1 MHNGVVNEGEVRTD
15 GDPDPVEPH
24 PRARRRLLVGAV
36 LAALVSL
43 SWVGVTALR
52 THSQPRGDAAATR
65 ISSPRTGK
73 TDAVTPTTIIA
84 QTTSD
89 QVNLIATLPG
99 DVQGYASPNG
109 PSTGIVPGSWY
120 GVVSTLPVIADTPG
134 WYEVRLAQR
143 PNESTAWIHTAGVAL
158 TSTPYRIVVNLTT
171 MQLTLY
177 DQGNPVLDAPAG
189 IGAPDDP
196 TPTGEY
202 FVAFF
207 AQAPSPGYGPFVLVT
222 SAHSDAISDWEGSGD
237 AIIAIHGP
245 LGDDAEIGTTGAA
258 ISHGCIRLHDS
269 DLAQLRDV
277 PAGSPIDIV
286 S

>member
-24 PRARRRLLVGAV
+24 PRARRKLLVGAV

-43 SWVGVTALR
+43 SWVGVTVLR
-52 THSQPRGDAAATR
+52 NHSQPRGDAAATR
-65 ISSPRTGK
+65 ISTPRT
-73 TDAVTPTTIIA
+73 TVAVPPTTIID

-109 PSTGIVPGSWY
+109 PPTEIVPGSWY
-120 GVVSTLPVIADTPG
+120 GVVSALPVIADTPG

-143 PNESTAWIHTAGVAL
+143 PNQSTAWIRTAGVTL

-171 MQLTLY
+171 MHLTLY

-189 IGAPDDP
+189 IGALDDP
-196 TPTGEY
+196 TPTGAY

-207 AQAPSPGYGPFVLVT
+207 TQAPSSGYGPFVVVT
-222 SAHSDAISDWEGSGD
+222 SAHSDAIADWEGSGD

-245 LGDDAEIGTTGAA
+245 LGLDAEIGTTGAA
-258 ISHGCIRLHDS
+258 ISHGCIRLHDT
-269 DLAQLRDV
+269 DLAQLRDI

-286 S
+286 G